1 MDETGTEGEARARRP
16 TRKLVVTTIAI
27 VVATFVLIQFVP
39 YRVDNPSTRDEPTW
53 DSPGTRAL
61 AVRACFD
68 CHSNE
73 SDVTRFEQVAPLSWW
88 IANHVKEGRA
98 SLNFSEWHGA
108 AGEEADDAAGP
119 LAEGEMPP
127 SYYTWLGM
135 HSDAKLTPAEVKHLV
150 DGLRRTIAADPPSSG
165 GG

>member
-1 MDETGTEGEARARRP
+1 MGETGKHPKRRVLL
-16 TRKLVVTTIAI
+16 TGLAL

-39 YRVDNPSTRDEPTW
+39 YRVDNPSTRDEPKW
-53 DSPGTRAL
+53 DSTRTREL

-73 SDVTRFEQVAPLSWW
+73 SDIAAFEQVAPLSWW
-88 IANHVKEGRA
+88 ITNHVKEGRS
-98 SLNFSEWHGA
+98 SLNFSEWHTA

-119 LAEGEMPP
+119 VAEGEMPP

-135 HSDAKLTPAEVKHLV
+135 HSGAKLTPAEVTALA
-150 DGLRRTIAADPPSSG
+150 DGLRRTIAADPPTG
-165 GG
+165 GGG